1 MMTLQKLKWV
11 FLTLVVALLSAAPLL
26 AQDDDEEDK
35 YGEDMKEILF
45 MVIDGD
51 YEKAVSK
58 SEKYMDKD
66 ATRRDPRPY
75 MYASMAYFE
84 ISKNDEMEEDYPR
97 AFRDAI
103 KYGGKARRY
112 DKENEYMPDFD
123 RYLSELK
130 SEVMQEA
137 KFHFDSENYRKC
149 ATFSKNVQRLDPN
162 DLSAILLKATAEWR
176 GKNVYQAENTITEAK
191 TALENFSPSNV
202 STEGKP
208 AYRYAVIE
216 FAKVMKEEGRKS
228 DAMVFIDAMD
238 PLLGEDKEFAN
249 FVASY

>member
-1 MMTLQKLKWV
+1 MILQKNTWSF
-11 FLTLVVALLSAAPLL
+11 FLVIALLAISPLQ
-26 AQDDDEEDK
+26 AQDDEKEDK

-58 SEKYMDKD
+58 SEKYMEKES
-66 ATRRDPRPY
+66 TRRDPRPY

-84 ISKNDEMEEDYPR
+84 ISKNDEMTEDYPR

-130 SEVMQEA
+130 AEVMQEA
-137 KFHFDSENYRKC
+137 KFHFETENYRKC
-149 ATFSKNVQRLDPN
+149 ATFAKNVQRLDPN
-162 DLSAILLKATAEWR
+162 DVSAVLLKATAEWR
-176 GKNVYQAENTITEAK
+176 GKNVYQAETTITEAK
-191 TALENFSPSNV
+191 TALEIFTPSSV

-216 FAKVMKEEGRKS
+216 FAKIMKEEGRKS
-228 DAMVFIDAMD
+228 DAIVFLDAME

-249 FVASY
+249 FLASY

>member
-1 MMTLQKLKWV
+1 MTSQKLKWG
-11 FLTLVVALLSAAPLL
+11 FLTLIVGLLAAAPLQ
-26 AQDDDEEDK
+26 AQDDEKEDK

-58 SEKYMDKD
+58 SEKYMEKED
-66 ATRRDPRPY
+66 TRRDPRPY

-84 ISKNDEMEEDYPR
+84 ISKNDEMAEEYPR

-112 DKENEYMPDFD
+112 DKENEYMPEFD

-130 SEVMQEA
+130 AEVMQEA

-162 DLSAILLKATAEWR
+162 DISAVLLKATAEWR
-176 GKNVYQAENTITEAK
+176 GKNVYQAETTITEAK
-191 TALENFSPSNV
+191 TALENFTPSSV

-208 AYRYAVIE
+208 AYRFAVIE
-216 FAKVMKEEGRKS
+216 FSKVMKEEGRKS
-228 DAMVFIDAMD
+228 DATPFLDAME
-238 PLLGEDKEFAN
+238 PLLGEDREFAN